1 MTLRK
6 INGLT
11 RGALHD
17 IKVFLLGVILTLLA
31 LSLIWVSKHYQ
42 SLIVAIT
49 YPEVVASMQINR
61 ELKVKK

>member
-11 RGALHD
+11 RGVAHD
-17 IKVFLLGVILTLLA
+17 IKVFLLGVLITLLA
-31 LSLIWVSKHYQ
+31 LALIWTVKHYQ
-42 SLIVAIT
+42 SLVVAIT
-49 YPEVVASMQINR
+49 YPEVVAQINVNR